1 MQVDNR
7 RKVMVASFTFKEL
20 GQAAMFNGD
29 MWLTPVAVRSSKMR
43 EVRGGWS
50 ALLTRFLRR
59 LLLGPTG
66 FSSAGVP
73 IELPTGIAVVFAKV
87 SNLLTDGDGF
97 RVAYDWKGHS
107 STKPCF
113 KHWSLAAHTHR
124 HIDRI
129 SDGCGHVCMLSY
141 RSVWVG
147 PCILEKVRFVSGF
160 RCIGLQRLCRS

>member
-1 MQVDNR
+1 
-7 RKVMVASFTFKEL
+7 MVASFTFKEL

-59 LLLGPTG
+59 LSLGPTG

-73 IELPTGIAVVFAKV
+73 IELPTGIVVVFVKV

-97 RVAYDWKGHS
+97 RVAYDWKGHA

-113 KHWSLAAHTHR
+113 KHWSTHT
-124 HIDRI
+124 DT
-129 SDGCGHVCMLSY
+129 
-141 RSVWVG
+141 
-147 PCILEKVRFVSGF
+147 
-160 RCIGLQRLCRS
+160 